1 MKSFQSFLV
10 FWLLPLIIIFSVIL
24 LQNNDSLLEVLN
36 STITFFTIVYF
47 AIISFCNVI
56 ITKYFESKKND
67 KKSQVLLSALSCF
80 IIVFVFSIN
89 FNLIF
94 ESKINLFTSFFQGL
108 IAIAVF
114 LIEYLISILFK
125 RKSNI
130 EIEFSYGNFF
140 YFKLLL
146 FVLVVDSIF
155 IFLLTIDTFINTT
168 LIDYYN
174 HINVFIPY
182 LIGVVVLSFFGILF
196 SNKLKINS
204 VTKIFLISLFSF
216 LILQF
221 LNIVKYK
228 FHLGL
233 VLNFFMISLF
243 STCLI
248 YGLLYHFHQKKSIGK
263 LKLQNIQK
271 DAQYLE
277 LKNQINPHFLFNNL
291 NTLISFIE
299 VNPTKAI
306 DFGHNLANV
315 YRHYLKKHDEDF
327 VLLKDELLFIKEYLE
342 IYKAKFENGFNFSIS
357 EDFRDNQYV
366 LSSSIQELIDNI
378 FKHNNLDEDQPIEIK
393 IYTDNDYLVI
403 YNSVDSNSLAD
414 SMNTGLDNINK
425 RYQILTNSSIVI
437 TKDKNSFSV
446 QLPILNLE

>member
-24 LQNNDSLLEVLN
+24 LQKNDSLLEVLN
-36 STITFFTIVYF
+36 SKITFFTIVYF
-47 AIISFCNVI
+47 AIISFSNVI
-56 ITKYFESKKND
+56 ITKYFELKKNG
-67 KKSQVLLSALSCF
+67 KKSQILLSALSCF
-80 IIVFVFSIN
+80 IIVFVFSISL
-89 FNLIF
+89 NLIF
-94 ESKINLFTSFFQGL
+94 ERKINLFPPFFQGL

-327 VLLKDELLFIKEYLE
+327 ILLKDELLFIKEYLE

-357 EDFRDNQYV
+357 EEFRDNQYV

-403 YNSVDSNSLAD
+403 YNSVDSNNLAD

-437 TKDKNSFSV
+437 IKDKNSFSV

>member
-1 MKSFQSFLV
+1 
-10 FWLLPLIIIFSVIL
+10 
-24 LQNNDSLLEVLN
+24 
-36 STITFFTIVYF
+36 
-47 AIISFCNVI
+47 
-56 ITKYFESKKND
+56 
-67 KKSQVLLSALSCF
+67 
-80 IIVFVFSIN
+80 
-89 FNLIF
+89 
-94 ESKINLFTSFFQGL
+94 
-108 IAIAVF
+108 
-114 LIEYLISILFK
+114 
-125 RKSNI
+125 
-130 EIEFSYGNFF
+130 
-140 YFKLLL
+140 
-146 FVLVVDSIF
+146 
-155 IFLLTIDTFINTT
+155 
-168 LIDYYN
+168 
-174 HINVFIPY
+174 
-182 LIGVVVLSFFGILF
+182 
-196 SNKLKINS
+196 
-204 VTKIFLISLFSF
+204 
-216 LILQF
+216 
-221 LNIVKYK
+221 
-228 FHLGL
+228 
-233 VLNFFMISLF
+233 MISLF

-271 DAQYLE
+271 EAQYLE

-327 VLLKDELLFIKEYLE
+327 ILLKDELLFIKEYLE

-357 EDFRDNQYV
+357 EEFRDNQYV

-393 IYTDNDYLVI
+393 IYTENDYLVI
-403 YNSVDSNSLAD
+403 YNSIDSNNLAD